1 MINTGTIWTYIV
13 KKYSSSPTLFI
24 FLAYV
29 TEDVMLSKNFC
40 FSNLLVP
47 TFMYRFTEH
56 GLGPNISCVKELLLA
71 SSFGQRNRRPID
83 VCTFILLPIHNVFI
97 ANVCFRVN
105 IRFLQQ
111 KLVEQSAC
119 PTLSTT
125 LSQQNLIWLFTNHLM
140 LPHAIYQMKVSL
152 CAEGVGAAESHKSRK
167 ILTSMYNPC
176 FMIISVS
183 ATFLLFEAAC

>member
-1 MINTGTIWTYIV
+1 MSL
-13 KKYSSSPTLFI
+13 KM
-24 FLAYV
+24 
-29 TEDVMLSKNFC
+29 MLSKNFC

-56 GLGPNISCVKELLLA
+56 GLGPNISCVKELLLT
-71 SSFGQRNRRPID
+71 SSFGQKNWRPINA
-83 VCTFILLPIHNVFI
+83 CTFVLLPIHNVVI
-97 ANVCFRVN
+97 ANVCFRIN
-105 IRFLQQ
+105 RHFLQE

-125 LSQQNLIWLFTNHLM
+125 LPQQNLIWLFTNQLM

-152 CAEGVGAAESHKSRK
+152 CVECVGAAELYKPRK

-183 ATFLLFEAAC
+183 ATFLLFETAC